1 MEARPPVLVIVVVA
15 LCVVSLCGGV
25 AAAENLTLAR
35 LFPSSSYH
43 GAAAVTYN
51 VKNYG
56 AKGNGATDDTKALM
70 AAWKVACA
78 AAGAVTLQ
86 VPAGVYYMGPTQ
98 FHGPCKA
105 TSLTFLLQASKHAP
119 CSCVGGGTL
128 KAATDLSRFGND
140 WIEFGWVKGLIVA
153 GQNGAAIDGQGA
165 ASWPFNKCPIRKD
178 CKVLPTSVLFVNNE
192 NTVVKDISS
201 VNSKFFHFALLQNKN
216 TQMIN
221 LRINAPGTSPNTD
234 GIHIERCAG
243 VTIADTK
250 ISTGDD
256 CISIGQGNDNID
268 IQRVTC
274 GPGHGMSVGSLGR
287 YVGEGDVT
295 RVHVKDMTFDGTMNG
310 VRIKTWENSPTKSLA
325 AHMVFESLVMKDVQ
339 NPVIIDQKYC
349 PYYNCEH
356 KYVSGVTIKNVTFKN
371 IKGTSSLPVAVLLRC
386 GVPCQGVVLQD
397 LDLKFKGAGT
407 TSSKCENAKAK
418 YVGYMYPKPC
428 V

>member
-1 MEARPPVLVIVVVA
+1 MEARPPVLVIAVVVA
-15 LCVVSLCGGV
+15 LCGVSLCGV
-25 AAAENLTLAR
+25 AAAGNVTAAQ
-35 LFPSSSYH
+35 LFPASSYDSYH
-43 GAAAVTYN
+43 GAAVTYN

-56 AKGNGATDDTKALM
+56 AKGNGAADDTKALM

-78 AAGAVTLQ
+78 AAGTVTLQ
-86 VPAGVYYMGPTQ
+86 VPPGTYYMGPTQ
-98 FHGPCKA
+98 FHGPCQA
-105 TSLTFLLQASKHAP
+105 SSLTFLLQ
-119 CSCVGGGTL
+119 GTL

-153 GQNGAAIDGQGA
+153 GQNGATIDGQGA
-165 ASWPFNKCPIRKD
+165 SSWPFNKCPVRKD

-192 NTVVKDISS
+192 NTVVKDIAS

-216 TQMIN
+216 TQMLN
-221 LRINAPGTSPNTD
+221 LRINAPGNSPNTD
-234 GIHIERCAG
+234 GIHIERCTG
-243 VTIADTK
+243 VVIADTK

-256 CISIGQGNDNID
+256 CISIGQGNDNVD
-268 IQRVTC
+268 IQRVNC

-295 RVHVKDMTFDGTMNG
+295 RVYVKDMNFDGTMNG
-310 VRIKTWENSPTKSLA
+310 LRIKTWENSPTKSLA
-325 AHMVFESLVMKDVQ
+325 AHMVFENMVMKDVE

-356 KYVSGVTIKNVTFKN
+356 KYVSGVTIKNITFKN
-371 IKGTSSLPVAVLLRC
+371 IKGTSSLPVAVMLRC

-397 LDLKFKGAGT
+397 FDIKYKGAGG

-428 V
+428 P